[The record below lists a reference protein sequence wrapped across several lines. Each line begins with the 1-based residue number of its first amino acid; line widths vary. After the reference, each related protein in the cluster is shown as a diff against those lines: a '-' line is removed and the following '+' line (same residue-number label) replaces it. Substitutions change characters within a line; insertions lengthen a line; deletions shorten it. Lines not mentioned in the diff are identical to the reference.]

1 MFDHIRR
8 EDLPMSLRGPF
19 KCDHCDKMC
28 KTKYLLGQHVKSKHK
43 SSENPLIPPPLS
55 STPRRSERICSTN
68 SSVLGS
74 GSTLNQVSSAE
85 VQTAAMT
92 VNVVRIPCLLCGKS
106 YQTKRWLDKHML
118 THDTGSITH
127 GTASI
132 TLPLP
137 TPNTT
142 TTSQLP
148 TANLSLASVPQ
159 PGMIPRQQCPECS
172 WTGATAAAVKTH
184 KTKKH
189 FTL

>member
-1 MFDHIRR
+1 M
-8 EDLPMSLRGPF
+8 
-19 KCDHCDKMC
+19 
-28 KTKYLLGQHVKSKHK
+28 KSKHK
-43 SSENPLIPPPLS
+43 SCENPLVPPPLS

-74 GSTLNQVSSAE
+74 GYTLNQVSSAE

-106 YQTKRWLDKHML
+106 YQTQRWLDKHML

-184 KTKKH
+184 KTKK
-189 FTL
+189 TLYSVTICVILFCSVSSSNSTAHIFITFLRPYQE

>member
-1 MFDHIRR
+1 MFLDFDFLSFLSFLSFSCLSCNCLGACSCASKGEFREDVFYHIRR

-43 SSENPLIPPPLS
+43 SCENPLIPPPLS

-106 YQTKRWLDKHML
+106 YQTQRWLV
-118 THDTGSITH
+118 
-127 GTASI
+127 
-132 TLPLP
+132 
-137 TPNTT
+137 
-142 TTSQLP
+142 SQLP
-148 TANLSLASVPQ
+148 TANLSLASMPQ

-172 WTGATAAAVKTH
+172 WTGATAA
-184 KTKKH
+184 
-189 FTL
+189 LLQL